1 MTQIHSRAIQVSGE
15 ADEVLYQASLA
26 ARERDREKVEPVDLL
41 GRILRADQC
50 AAAQLLQS
58 MDVQREMV
66 QKEMDQLEEI
76 GSEEEQTETEQEAEE
91 SVLEKFGRDM
101 TKVAEDGGFD
111 PMIGREDV
119 VERLVQ
125 ILSRRTKNNPV
136 LIGDPGVGKTAVIE
150 GLAQRI
156 ADGHIPMNLKH
167 KRIIS
172 VDLVGM
178 ISGTK
183 FRGDFEER
191 IQKFLEEAEK
201 KEDVILFLDELHTI
215 MGAGAGASDALDAA
229 NILKPVLARGSL
241 RIIGATTRNEYR
253 RHIEKDAALER
264 RFQPVSVESRTW
276 KARWRF

>member
-1 MTQIHSRAIQVSGE
+1 
-15 ADEVLYQASLA
+15 
-26 ARERDREKVEPVDLL
+26 
-41 GRILRADQC
+41 
-50 AAAQLLQS
+50 
-58 MDVQREMV
+58 
-66 QKEMDQLEEI
+66 
-76 GSEEEQTETEQEAEE
+76 
-91 SVLEKFGRDM
+91 
-101 TKVAEDGGFD
+101 
-111 PMIGREDV
+111 
-119 VERLVQ
+119 
-125 ILSRRTKNNPV
+125 
-136 LIGDPGVGKTAVIE
+136 GVGKTAVIE

-264 RFQPVSVESRTW
+264 RFQPVSVEEPDVEGAVEILR
-276 KARWRF
+276 

>member
-1 MTQIHSRAIQVSGE
+1 
-15 ADEVLYQASLA
+15 
-26 ARERDREKVEPVDLL
+26 
-41 GRILRADQC
+41 
-50 AAAQLLQS
+50 
-58 MDVQREMV
+58 
-66 QKEMDQLEEI
+66 
-76 GSEEEQTETEQEAEE
+76 
-91 SVLEKFGRDM
+91 
-101 TKVAEDGGFD
+101 
-111 PMIGREDV
+111 
-119 VERLVQ
+119 
-125 ILSRRTKNNPV
+125 
-136 LIGDPGVGKTAVIE
+136 
-150 GLAQRI
+150 
-156 ADGHIPMNLKH
+156 MNLKH

-183 FRGDFEER
+183 FKGDFEER

-253 RHIEKDAALER
+253 ATLKRMQRWSEDSS
-264 RFQPVSVESRTW
+264 RFPWRSRTW